1 MKHLLTA
8 IACCLA
14 VAGSAQTP
22 YNPDGNADGMIGSA
36 DLVTL
41 LSFYGALFESDS
53 LSVVS
58 VDELT
63 ELETFYWSD
72 IDSTSVF
79 LVPNDVD
86 VVLND
91 PDSCYYYLLQ
101 LQSNAPRSV
110 LVQSAGSP
118 YVWGDSLITG
128 GCSGS
133 NPAAGVLN
141 QFLRINGKVYP
152 IW

>member
-14 VAGSAQTP
+14 VAGNAQTP

-36 DLVTL
+36 DLVSL

-53 LSVVS
+53 LNVVS

-63 ELETFYWSD
+63 ELEPFYWSE
-72 IDSTSVF
+72 IDSVPVF
-79 LVPNDVD
+79 LVPYDVD

-110 LVQSAGSP
+110 LVQSESSP
-118 YVWGDSLITG
+118 ITMGDSLIIG

-133 NPAAGVLN
+133 NPAADMLN
-141 QFLRINGKVYP
+141 QYLRINGKVYR

>member
-8 IACCLA
+8 IACSLA

-58 VDELT
+58 VGELT
-63 ELETFYWSD
+63 ELEPVYWSE
-72 IDSTSVF
+72 IDSVPVF
-79 LVPNDVD
+79 LVPYDVD

-91 PDSCYYYLLQ
+91 PDSCYFYLLQ

-110 LVQSAGSP
+110 LVEFEGTAHA
-118 YVWGDSLITG
+118 WGDSLILG
-128 GCSGS
+128 GCAGS
-133 NPAAGVLN
+133 NPPPTALN
-141 QFLRINGKVYP
+141 QYLRINGKVYP

>member
-22 YNPDGNADGMIGSA
+22 YNPDGNADGMIGSS

-63 ELETFYWSD
+63 EQQALLSNG
-72 IDSTSVF
+72 DSVTVY
-79 LVPNDVD
+79 LVPNEID

-91 PDSCYYYLLQ
+91 PDSCYYYYLQ
-101 LQSNAPRSV
+101 LESGAPRSI
-110 LVQSAGSP
+110 LVQSQGSP
-118 YVWGDSLITG
+118 YVWHNDSLIVG
-128 GCSGS
+128 GCDSFS
-133 NPAAGVLN
+133 PSIGVLN
-141 QFLRINGKVYP
+141 QFIRINGNIYP